1 MKLTKDVALMMI
13 GAGAVLMYQ
22 KYSKPMMKKMD
33 KALDKADR
41 KLENMIN

>member
-1 MKLTKDVALMMI
+1 MKLTRDIALMMM

-22 KYSKPMMKKMD
+22 KFSKPMVELMD

-41 KLENMIN
+41 KLENMIK